1 MTEYLVSLI
10 NMKGLELFLKA
21 LENAFSNKRGFYVY
35 RLYSKE
41 CKFPAYKNFILEV
54 WCIDGECKTLVSKID
69 ITEKHTTLEEKQNIE
84 DKLTRQT
91 MENVLKYYG
100 I

>member
-1 MTEYLVSLI
+1 
-10 NMKGLELFLKA
+10 MKTLNIFLEA
-21 LENAFSNKRGFYVY
+21 LNSRLDNKRGFFVPKITT
-35 RLYSKE
+35 LD

-54 WCIDGECKTLVSKID
+54 WCIDGECKTLVSKVD
-69 ITEKHTTLEEKQNIE
+69 IIEKHTTLEEKQNIE